1 MPNPIWRLDKSLLLN
16 NNYFAVGP
24 SVGPLRLFK
33 NASWA
38 HLMASIG
45 PCWSIRS
52 HLPRYWLRKKILEFR
67 WCWLKLLLGNWSLLN
82 AGWSHQM
89 LARASAAWSSSID
102 WLKRLTHWSDTLDK
116 QNRQERCY
124 NNSSWIPSLMWP
136 LPTKSSNHLPR
147 KTFGCLM
154 LTKDGMNYSRLI
166 RRS

>member
-1 MPNPIWRLDKSLLLN
+1 MPNAIWRLDKSLLLN
-16 NNYFAVGP
+16 NNYFAIGP

-102 WLKRLTHWSDTLDK
+102 WLKRLTHWINKTDK
-116 QNRQERCY
+116 RDALTFPLEFRPLCGCYPQKVVIIYQEK
-124 NNSSWIPSLMWP
+124 LMV
-136 LPTKSSNHLPR
+136 
-147 KTFGCLM
+147 
-154 LTKDGMNYSRLI
+154 GMNYSRLI
-166 RRS
+166 HRS